1 MTACDKQ
8 GEMFVLACVGM
19 YGKAAWQYIDSQKDT
34 YIPAPTTEH
43 TIVMR
48 IAKECER
55 FGDVVWFQ
63 KDTDDKP
70 TKKKPEMPTKSSHF
84 DFLFKFHKNPIGLR
98 PISANPNTGEVP
110 TARVVNVALKFI
122 EAYAMDRIWHDE
134 ILVTSGDIVPRSSV
148 MIGCDQMHIRHLNS
162 MLSRG
167 HLDINTLKF
176 AVYDFTSMYTKFPHG
191 MIKNAVNAVLTY
203 AFRAHA
209 ASNGWTEIY
218 LATPHHDQYQ
228 YRSCYWTAQKDLSEH
243 AAKTHK
249 TIDLTG
255 LIARVAFLVDNS
267 YVFFGGQMFHQQ
279 IGIAMGLIPAGLIAN
294 MVCFYYE
301 AAYLR
306 RCLRRYGDLKA
317 APNTPDAELRHQKNR
332 CTFIKHLKRYIDD
345 CLFTL
350 PNGYD
355 PQNSLYDE
363 RTAFDGTQDGT
374 DVDGIYPS
382 KYAGPNN
389 TIVNMPC
396 ELERVAGPARSVNF
410 LDWILTVDVE
420 RNRIMTETYDKR
432 HDMPLFAHTRTFPH
446 ISSLLPMRVKLNV
459 ITSQLIRF
467 ARRSSTLRTP
477 AHAAARLVAS
487 FLDYGYPR
495 APVTNK
501 VRSFLCHWKH
511 ATHLG

>member
-1 MTACDKQ
+1 MEASTAVHDLEDDWIDATVDDPAADALKILVDQGTATLADYERTVAVTVCDKQ
-8 GEMFVLACVGM
+8 GEMFVLTCVGM

-134 ILVTSGDIVPRSSV
+134 VLVTNGDIVPRSSV

-191 MIKNAVNAVLTY
+191 MIKNAVNSALTY
-203 AFRAHA
+203 AFRADA
-209 ASNGWTEIY
+209 ASMGWTEIY

-279 IGIAMGLIPAGLIAN
+279 IGIAMGLIPAGLVAS

-301 AAYLR
+301 GAYLR
-306 RCLRRYGDLKA
+306 RCLRRYADLRA
-317 APNTPDAELRHQKNR
+317 SPNTLDAELRHQKNR
-332 CTFIKHLKRYIDD
+332 CTFI
-345 CLFTL
+345 
-350 PNGYD
+350 
-355 PQNSLYDE
+355 
-363 RTAFDGTQDGT
+363 
-374 DVDGIYPS
+374 
-382 KYAGPNN
+382 
-389 TIVNMPC
+389 
-396 ELERVAGPARSVNF
+396 
-410 LDWILTVDVE
+410 
-420 RNRIMTETYDKR
+420 
-432 HDMPLFAHTRTFPH
+432 
-446 ISSLLPMRVKLNV
+446 
-459 ITSQLIRF
+459 
-467 ARRSSTLRTP
+467 
-477 AHAAARLVAS
+477 
-487 FLDYGYPR
+487 
-495 APVTNK
+495 
-501 VRSFLCHWKH
+501 
-511 ATHLG
+511 